1 MATYVIECTIS
12 ELTKKNDSK
21 ISIKIS
27 GSEGYSVKQDK
38 ETYNIFC
45 PKDMPKHG
53 KMKLCYI
60 INAGASITVCQTY
73 ETILMQA
80 SISGKR
86 VRLTI
91 PDDILKSA
99 VQSNADKASQNPSA
113 SSEVKPKADEPPQDK
128 VTSVTVLSE

>member
-1 MATYVIECTIS
+1 MATYVIEGTIS
-12 ELTKKNDSK
+12 ELRKEDSTEKNCNIK
-21 ISIKIS
+21 IKIS

-86 VRLTI
+86 IRLTI
-91 PDDILKSA
+91 PE
-99 VQSNADKASQNPSA
+99 DKFPKDKTGKT
-113 SSEVKPKADEPPQDK
+113 SSLQ